1 MMRSL
6 LKNRKGFTL
15 IELLVVIAIIAIL
28 IALLLPAVQQ
38 AREAA
43 RRSACKNNMKQIGL
57 ALHNYHD
64 THRIFP
70 PGGFNNEGATTSATH
85 GNQMSY
91 AVMILPYMDQAP
103 LYGKFDFNKR
113 YGLSPN
119 ENLGDAKIPAYLCP
133 SSNQTRDAFESE
145 HTTLHYYGNMGPIG
159 TGYLTPETIQDSTTG
174 ANESFALQGVLLS
187 VGFTDSGFTAERKVR
202 IRDITDG
209 TSNTIMVGE
218 ISTHEFVTGTLKYR
232 VWTRG
237 GNEFGISMKNVRFG
251 INTTGYTNAFGDLS
265 FASNHVGGCHL
276 LFADGSVHFTSENV
290 DMNLYLNTA
299 SRNGNETNTLEF

>member
-64 THRIFP
+64 VHRIFP
-70 PGGFNNEGATTSATH
+70 PGGFDVNLAGTAGADI
-85 GNQMSY
+85 SY
-91 AVMILPYMDQAP
+91 AVMILPYLDQAP
-103 LYGKFDFNKR
+103 LYEDFDLNVTYKTGINSSLRNSRPPVF
-113 YGLSPN
+113 
-119 ENLGDAKIPAYLCP
+119 LCP
-133 SSNQTRDAFESE
+133 SSSQEKDKVESGISHDA
-145 HTTLHYYGNMGPIG
+145 LHYYGNMGPRG
-159 TGYLTPETIQDSTTG
+159 TNPVTNVAYSEQAVPTRVYAE
-174 ANESFALQGVLLS
+174 QGVLLS
-187 VGFTDSGFTAERKVR
+187 VGNPSYTSIRKVR
-202 IRDITDG
+202 MRDITDG

-218 ISTHEFVTGTLKYR
+218 SSIKVVSNDTSAYR
-232 VWTRG
+232 SWSRG
-237 GNEFGISMKNVRFG
+237 GAGLAAGAKNVTMG
-251 INTTGYTNAFGDLS
+251 INVDIEFSSNFNDIS
-265 FASNHVGGCHL
+265 FSSQHTGGCHL

-290 DMNLYLNTA
+290 DLTVYKSTA
-299 SRNGNETNTLEF
+299 SRNGDETNNLEF